1 MDSNIT
7 INIVEPGSSPVVP
20 DTGLFTS
27 NTSGSTTATI
37 ITIALVAL
45 LAIAAIYIYI
55 YIESKNKTNL
65 LVH

>member
-1 MDSNIT
+1 MNSNIT
-7 INIVEPGSSPVVP
+7 INIVEPGSGPVVP

-27 NTSGSTTATI
+27 GISGSTTATI
-37 ITIALVAL
+37 ITIASVSL

-55 YIESKNKTNL
+55 YIESINKTNS